1 MKRFET
7 MSALRR
13 LLRDQRGVSAIE
25 YAFLAALIAMS
36 IIISVGQVG
45 SSLDEGLSEVESGF
59 PDDGN
64 GGKGKGKGK
73 GKKDK

>member
-1 MKRFET
+1 ME
-7 MSALRR
+7 ALEKMIAIRR

-59 PDDGN
+59 PDDDN
-64 GGKGKGKGK
+64 GGKGKGK